1 MKNTI
6 PAQPY
11 GKPRAVSYARA
22 YNFARRQTIC
32 RRRGDAAV
40 VYYDCL
46 HLSVDVRWYMIP
58 WYVHKEQTSCTA
70 RVKTPVN
77 NKYIYIYILYTINS
91 TEL

>member
-46 HLSVDVRWYMIP
+46 HLSVDVRWYMICAQRADKL
-58 WYVHKEQTSCTA
+58 HGKG
-70 RVKTPVN
+70 K
-77 NKYIYIYILYTINS
+77 S
-91 TEL
+91 TCQQ